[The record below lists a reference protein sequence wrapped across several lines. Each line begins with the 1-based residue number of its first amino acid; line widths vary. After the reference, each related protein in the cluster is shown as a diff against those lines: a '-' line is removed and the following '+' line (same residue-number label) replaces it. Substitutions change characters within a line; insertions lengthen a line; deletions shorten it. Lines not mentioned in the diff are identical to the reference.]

1 MMDAG
6 EETVN
11 REQTVIS
18 SGDDDLRQ
26 FMQEVHAIPR
36 LTLEEERELARRCAE
51 GDEDAIR
58 KMVSSNMRLVVSV
71 AREYSGRGVPMLD
84 LIQEGAIGLLAAA
97 KKFDYQRDL
106 RFSTYATKWIRQGV
120 TRCLTLHGGLIRVPM
135 HTAERMRKLQALR
148 NEYTQSHGEPPTT
161 AYLAEEME
169 LSQEKVQK
177 LLELIPETCSLDAP
191 TGDNEDGAMGDLVA
205 DRAAAEPYAELVRAE
220 LTELIDRLM
229 SQIHPRQQQ
238 VIRLHYGMDDGICH
252 SLDEIGRIMGVSKER
267 VRQIEQAGIQKLQ
280 KLGLPLG
287 LEDFLD

>member
-1 MMDAG
+1 MIEAG
-6 EETVN
+6 EEINNSPTIV
-11 REQTVIS
+11 
-18 SGDDDLRQ
+18 SGGEDDLRQ
-26 FMQEVHAIPR
+26 FMQEIHAIPR
-36 LTLEEERELARRCAE
+36 LTVEEERQLARRCAE
-51 GDEDAIR
+51 GDQEAIR

-71 AREYSGRGVPMLD
+71 AREYSGGGVPMLD
-84 LIQEGAIGLLAAA
+84 LIQDGAIGLLAAA

-148 NEYTQSHGEPPTT
+148 SQYIQVNGEPPSLSW
-161 AYLAEEME
+161 LAERME
-169 LSQEKVQK
+169 LSQDKIQK
-177 LLELIPETCSLDAP
+177 LLDLIPETCSLDAP
-191 TGDNEDGAMGDLVA
+191 AGEEEDGTMGALLA
-205 DRAAAEPYAELVRAE
+205 DQTATEPYAELVRAE
-220 LTELIDRLM
+220 LTELMDRLM

-238 VIRLHYGMDDGICH
+238 VIRLHYGMDDGVCY
-252 SLDEIGRIMGVSKER
+252 SLEEISRRLGVSKER

>member
-1 MMDAG
+1 MIEAG
-6 EETVN
+6 EEINNSPTIV
-11 REQTVIS
+11 
-18 SGDDDLRQ
+18 SGGEDDLRQ
-26 FMQEVHAIPR
+26 FMQEIHAIPR
-36 LTLEEERELARRCAE
+36 LTVEEERQLARRCAE
-51 GDEDAIR
+51 GDQEAIR

-148 NEYTQSHGEPPTT
+148 SQYIQVNGEPPSLSW
-161 AYLAEEME
+161 LAERME
-169 LSQEKVQK
+169 LSQDKIQK
-177 LLELIPETCSLDAP
+177 LLDLIPETCSLDAP
-191 TGDNEDGAMGDLVA
+191 AGEEEDSTMGALLA
-205 DRAAAEPYAELVRAE
+205 DQTATEPYAELVRAE
-220 LTELIDRLM
+220 LTELMDRLM

-238 VIRLHYGMDDGICH
+238 VIRLHYGMDDGVCH
-252 SLDEIGRIMGVSKER
+252 SLEEISRRLGVSKER

>member
-1 MMDAG
+1 MIEAG
-6 EETVN
+6 EEINNSPTIV
-11 REQTVIS
+11 
-18 SGDDDLRQ
+18 SGGEDDLRQ
-26 FMQEVHAIPR
+26 FMQEIHAIPR
-36 LTLEEERELARRCAE
+36 LTVEEERQLARRCAE
-51 GDEDAIR
+51 GDQEAIR

-148 NEYTQSHGEPPTT
+148 SQYIQVNGAPPSLSW
-161 AYLAEEME
+161 LAERME
-169 LSQEKVQK
+169 LSQDKIQK
-177 LLELIPETCSLDAP
+177 LLDLIPETCSLDAP
-191 TGDNEDGAMGDLVA
+191 AGEEEDSTMGALLA
-205 DRAAAEPYAELVRAE
+205 DQTATEPYAELVRAE
-220 LTELIDRLM
+220 LTELMDRLM

-238 VIRLHYGMDDGICH
+238 VIRLHYGMDDGVCH
-252 SLDEIGRIMGVSKER
+252 SLEEISRRLGVSKER

>member
-1 MMDAG
+1 MIEAG
-6 EETVN
+6 EEINNSPTIV
-11 REQTVIS
+11 
-18 SGDDDLRQ
+18 SGGEDDLRQ
-26 FMQEVHAIPR
+26 FMQEIHAIPR
-36 LTLEEERELARRCAE
+36 LTVEEERQLARRCAE
-51 GDEDAIR
+51 GDQEAIR

-106 RFSTYATKWIRQGV
+106 RFSTYATKWISQGV

-148 NEYTQSHGEPPTT
+148 SQYIQVNGEPPSLSW
-161 AYLAEEME
+161 LAERME
-169 LSQEKVQK
+169 LSQDKIQK
-177 LLELIPETCSLDAP
+177 LLDLIPETCSLDAP
-191 TGDNEDGAMGDLVA
+191 AGEEEDSTMGALLA
-205 DRAAAEPYAELVRAE
+205 DQTATEPYAELVRAE
-220 LTELIDRLM
+220 LTELMDRLM

-238 VIRLHYGMDDGICH
+238 VIRLHYGMDDGVCH
-252 SLDEIGRIMGVSKER
+252 SLEEISRRLGVSKER